1 MEETFFKPDG
11 KNGISIF
18 DGKNPLGWRWDEKDQ
33 GLTLLLKWGDVV
45 FSVSSIHYRLGQ
57 WDQFERV
64 DFLHRLCRLFY
75 HDINGKITGFDGMIQ
90 LWRFRFPDE
99 TSFREDLS
107 LLEQSV
113 HHMKKLNLL
122 MDAGTDLRKVS
133 EFNLEDA
140 VSLLDGLTQRT
151 MGIAEPIQVSGATMV
166 RGAAGYTLYLIWSF
180 ISQVASLSTTRS
192 NWRLVVGPGQRL
204 NREIEF
210 SIQSEGLPSIQEVLE
225 GVPQRSRFNRWMIM
239 RLAAGDVLESCE
251 GEWTFGFNM
260 TVQEANVDPLVIG
273 SDAWMNEMFRAS
285 LLETRPMISDEKKS
299 EKIIQKVFELL
310 F

>member
-1 MEETFFKPDG
+1 M
-11 KNGISIF
+11 
-18 DGKNPLGWRWDEKDQ
+18 
-33 GLTLLLKWGDVV
+33 LLKWDKKCFVV
-45 FSVSSIHYRLGQ
+45 SGLHYRLGQ

-99 TSFREDLS
+99 ASFREDLS

-113 HHMKKLNLL
+113 HHLKKLNLL

-133 EFNLEDA
+133 EFNLVDA

-151 MGIAEPIQVSGATMV
+151 LGIVEPIQVSGMSMV

-180 ISQVASLSTTRS
+180 ITQVASLSTSRS
-192 NWRLVVGPGQRL
+192 NWRLVVDSGQRL
-204 NREIEF
+204 NRDIEF
-210 SIQSEGLPSIQEVLE
+210 SIQSDGLPMIEEVLE
-225 GVPQRSRFNRWMIM
+225 GVPQRSRFNRWMLM
-239 RLAAGDVLESCE
+239 RLAAGDVFESRE
-251 GEWTFGFNM
+251 GEWSFGFNM
-260 TVQEANVDPLVIG
+260 TIEDSNVDPHVIG

-285 LLETRPMISDEKKS
+285 LLENRPMISDEKKS
-299 EKIIQKVFELL
+299 EAMIQKVFELL